1 MIPLQVEEFIVPLQS
16 KPRAARFKV
25 KKLLRSVQM
34 RQSAFKVQSS
44 SAALPAEG
52 LTRPQGLTRCEAAL
66 PAALLPYPR
75 LWRLVRP
82 SGPLNL

>member
-34 RQSAFKVQSS
+34 RQSAFKVQSAKGAFKS
-44 SAALPAEG
+44 CYAAGKAAE
-52 LTRPQGLTRCEAAL
+52 LRVK
-66 PAALLPYPR
+66 R
-75 LWRLVRP
+75 LRR
-82 SGPLNL
+82 G